1 MQVYPL
7 GEARSLAECSRW
19 SIPLDDSL
27 SLEGMETTVPGHSTH
42 SKDYTRSNFMMHTT
56 VTMREVIGRVQV
68 GPLGSPGQD
77 EAGLC
82 QCLLHMVWRVKP
94 EFAARRNVT
103 LVQREVRKYRPIGTY
118 RPVSMGYE
126 ALR

>member
-1 MQVYPL
+1 MVVRLWDRECIGLSPYNCKDFNADFDGDEVQVYPL

-94 EFAARRNVT
+94 C
-103 LVQREVRKYRPIGTY
+103 
-118 RPVSMGYE
+118 
-126 ALR
+126 